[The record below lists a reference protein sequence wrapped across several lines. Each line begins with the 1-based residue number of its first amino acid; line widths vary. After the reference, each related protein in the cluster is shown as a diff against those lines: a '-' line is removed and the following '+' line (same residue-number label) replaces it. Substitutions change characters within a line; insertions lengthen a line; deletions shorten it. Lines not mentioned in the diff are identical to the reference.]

1 MRTPHVPRYFFDID
15 DGDRRTLD
23 DQGFDLPGLRETRDE
38 AIRVLPDI
46 ARDVLPNGD
55 HRSFIV
61 TVREEGGL
69 PIFKATLSLVA
80 EWVQHS
86 S

>member
-1 MRTPHVPRYFFDID
+1 MPRYFFDID

-23 DQGFDLPGLRETRDE
+23 DEGFDLPGLQEARDE

-46 ARDVLPNGD
+46 ARDVLPDGD
-55 HRSFIV
+55 HRNFVV
-61 TVREEGGL
+61 TVRAEGGL
-69 PIFKATLSLVA
+69 PVFRATLSLVA
-80 EWVQHS
+80 KWVSES